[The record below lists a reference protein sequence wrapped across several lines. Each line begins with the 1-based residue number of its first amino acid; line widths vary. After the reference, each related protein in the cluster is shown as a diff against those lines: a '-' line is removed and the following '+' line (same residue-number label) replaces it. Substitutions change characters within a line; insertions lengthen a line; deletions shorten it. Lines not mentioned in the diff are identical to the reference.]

1 MASIGRAEGL
11 VKALRVAAVEQAPEI
26 PLAILHVVLQLQ
38 PEVVAVRVGDLRDVR
53 DAVALADAVV
63 ADVVDERHR
72 HGEHRRENERR
83 IGSAPD
89 AADEP
94 AAGRP
99 PATS

>member
-1 MASIGRAEGL
+1 M
-11 VKALRVAAVEQAPEI
+11 KALRVAAVEQAPEI
-26 PLAILHVVLQLQ
+26 PPAILRVVLQLQ

-63 ADVVDERHR
+63 ADVVEERNR
-72 HGEHRRENERR
+72 QGEHRRENERR
-83 IGSAPD
+83 IGRPPD